1 MGYWESHS
9 AAATDVWI
17 SPEFAAFYEFET
29 RDGFIPIAAVRERY
43 LPESRKVLEAHYA
56 ACWAEG
62 QPYAVQTRLRRS
74 DGSVLDCVVHG
85 EPEFDAR
92 GQVRR
97 VSGIVR
103 DVTEETSALR
113 RLAESEQRLA
123 DFVSAASDWCW
134 ESAPDHRLLPY
145 PKSLPGNAAFQL
157 IGGTRFVDVDA
168 GNQVCRH
175 IGQRIGRAARG
186 CFGGHP
192 AGTSQRHAGD
202 AGWPAC
208 ASRSAGT

>member
-1 MGYWESHS
+1 MARMGYWESHS

-123 DFVSAASDWCW
+123 DFVSTASDWCW
-134 ESAPDHRLLPY
+134 ECPRPSA
-145 PKSLPGNAAFQL
+145 AAL
-157 IGGTRFVDVDA
+157 
-168 GNQVCRH
+168 
-175 IGQRIGRAARG
+175 
-186 CFGGHP
+186 
-192 AGTSQRHAGD
+192 SQI
-202 AGWPAC
+202 
-208 ASRSAGT
+208 ASRQCRLPDGGLRRQSTLGAGLRA